1 MVDLTTPASKP
12 TGILPVVDRSEVLS
26 RRLAAQQ
33 LSGAR
38 AATAVE
44 VVRRL
49 TCVQS
54 QEHAHAFWSL
64 GMRTAGLDADAVR
77 AEFDAGTFLRTHIL
91 RPTWHF
97 VVAEDLRWI
106 LAATTERVQR
116 ANGTMLRREGLD
128 EALLG
133 RGAGIV
139 ADALAGHRHLT
150 RAELGRVLAAS
161 GLPGQ
166 GLGLVYV
173 LMQAELEALI
183 CSGPMRGSTHTYALV
198 DERVPAAAHRQGDL
212 AELARRFFVGHGPAS
227 EADLRRW
234 ASLTAAQS
242 RQALAETSSGLASVE
257 VDGTRLWFD
266 PDGPD
271 PAPTDEAL
279 LLPLFDEATLTYASL
294 GFPVAAG
301 HPHAPGTDQ
310 FVGNVVL
317 DGTNVGTW
325 RRELKGRR
333 VEVALDL
340 APGAGDSGRRRA
352 EQAAERLAAFL
363 GRELVLQPQGPV
375 TGGPSSLQ

>member
-1 MVDLTTPASKP
+1 MRC
-12 TGILPVVDRSEVLS
+12 GILPVVDLAEVLS
-26 RRLAAQQ
+26 RRLATQQ
-33 LSGAR
+33 LSGSR
-38 AATAVE
+38 AAKAVE

-64 GMRTAGLDADAVR
+64 GMRTTGMDAAAVR

-97 VVAEDLRWI
+97 VAAEDLRWI

-139 ADALAGHRHLT
+139 ADALTGHRHLS
-150 RAELGRVLAAS
+150 RAELGRVLATA

-183 CSGPMRGSTHTYALV
+183 CSGPMRGSTSTYALV
-198 DERVPAAAHRQGDL
+198 DERVPAGADRDGDL

-242 RQALAETSSGLASVE
+242 GPALAEASSGLASVE
-257 VDGTRLWFD
+257 IDGTRLWFD
-266 PDGPD
+266 PDGPEPT
-271 PAPTDEAL
+271 PADEAL
-279 LLPLFDEATLTYASL
+279 LLPLYDEATLTYANL
-294 GFPVAAG
+294 GFPVADG
-301 HPHAPGTDQ
+301 HAHVPGTDQ

-317 DGTNVGTW
+317 DGRNIGTW
-325 RRELKGRR
+325 RREVKGRR
-333 VEVALDL
+333 IEVALDL
-340 APGAGDSGRRRA
+340 APEVGAAGRRRA

-363 GRELVLQPQGPV
+363 GRELVLELRGPG
-375 TGGPSSLQ
+375 TGEASSLQ